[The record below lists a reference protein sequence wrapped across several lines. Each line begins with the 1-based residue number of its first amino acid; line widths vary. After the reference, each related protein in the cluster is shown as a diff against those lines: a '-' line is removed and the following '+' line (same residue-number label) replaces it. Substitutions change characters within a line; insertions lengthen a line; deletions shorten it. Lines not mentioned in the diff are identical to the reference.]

1 MTQQEKT
8 NLQTVRSVI
17 ENGSK
22 KLGIPISS
30 NKLDEFATFYANNV
44 DPNTGR
50 LDGQAQN
57 QALTILGITMEQ
69 SRQIFSAGR
78 Q

>member
-8 NLQTVRSVI
+8 NLQMVREMI
-17 ENGSK
+17 ERGSK
-22 KLGIPISS
+22 KLGIPISPD
-30 NKLDEFATFYANNV
+30 KLDEFATFYANNT
-44 DPNTGR
+44 DQRGQ

-69 SRQIFSAGR
+69 SQQIFRAGR
-78 Q
+78 

>member
-22 KLGIPISS
+22 KLGIPITSD
-30 NKLDEFATFYANNV
+30 KLDEFATFYANNV
-44 DPNTGR
+44 DTNTGR

-69 SRQIFSAGR
+69 SEKIMRAGR